1 MISSRYH
8 VLPGQGGASRAG
20 FIHSRLWKH
29 CEHLIQRITFGAE
42 KYSLARTRTLGS
54 IRAFLLITE
63 WHPRALHFPPEN
75 DGWDVSLAPSI
86 DDTFGNH
93 ERDEDVHLIRWRE
106 EVFEPAK
113 RSDRMSWTMLGF
125 ATTLA
130 HELGVF
136 EDFDVEDPSDNRNIQ
151 RAHHDIRMLLYLYV
165 NQLAL
170 RLGCTS
176 FLPRSYCHPAG
187 YSSSLSTHEPAE
199 QVNRDRDRMITKWI
213 DITKILET
221 AKDMLFPNKA
231 TTRQIL
237 KNGNYIALS
246 EHFQPVLAQWYMEFT
261 SLDLPSK
268 STTIFYQFTML
279 TTKTKQSMNQLSRL
293 FSWIIFTPGCISARY
308 HCKHS

>member
-8 VLPGQGGASRAG
+8 VLPGQGGVSRAG

-75 DGWDVSLAPSI
+75 DGWDHSLAPSI

-93 ERDEDVHLIRWRE
+93 ERDEDIYLMRWRE

-125 ATTLA
+125 ATALA

-136 EDFDVEDPSDNRNIQ
+136 EDGDVDEDHRDLQ
-151 RAHHDIRMLLYLYV
+151 RARHDIRMLLYLYG

-176 FLPRSYCHPAG
+176 FIPRSYCHLAG
-187 YSSSLSTHEPAE
+187 YTVSADEPSE
-199 QVNRDRDRMITKWI
+199 QATRDRDRMIAKWI

-221 AKDMLFPNKA
+221 AKDMLFPNRA

-237 KNGNYIALS
+237 KNGNYIALA
-246 EHFQPVLAQWYMEFT
+246 EHFQPVLAQWHREFT
-261 SLDLPSK
+261 ALDLPSK
-268 STTIFYQFTML
+268 SLRVVLIRKKEKKKKKQ
-279 TTKTKQSMNQLSRL
+279 KT
-293 FSWIIFTPGCISARY
+293 
-308 HCKHS
+308 H